1 MAKKVLIKKISLNE
15 IIDVFVDLYNKGVD
29 FVDLVNNDDEE
40 GKLSVIFTKEY
51 MCKEMQDDEQ
61 FSVLQQDLSSDDID
75 FNEEDSKFS
84 EDDINDLI

>member
-1 MAKKVLIKKISLNE
+1 MAKKILIKKISLNE

-29 FVDLVNNDDEE
+29 YVDLVNTDEQE

-51 MCKEMQDDEQ
+51 MCKEMQE
-61 FSVLQQDLSSDDID
+61 SDDFELIQD
-75 FNEEDSKFS
+75 SIESVEFDEEESKFS

>member
-1 MAKKVLIKKISLNE
+1 MARKLLIKKISLDE

-29 FVDLVNNDDEE
+29 YVDLVNTDEEE

-61 FSVLQQDLSSDDID
+61 FNVLQDNLSSNID
-75 FNEEDSKFS
+75 FNHEESKFS
-84 EDDINDLI
+84 EEDINDLI

>member
-29 FVDLVNNDDEE
+29 YVDLVFYDDEE

-51 MCKEMQDDEQ
+51 MCKEMQDA
-61 FSVLQQDLSSDDID
+61 DDFQRLHNSISNID
-75 FNEEDSKFS
+75 DDQEEEDSKFS

>member
-1 MAKKVLIKKISLNE
+1 MAKKILIKKISLNE

-29 FVDLVNNDDEE
+29 YVDLVNTDEEE

-51 MCKEMQDDEQ
+51 MCKEMQE
-61 FSVLQQDLSSDDID
+61 SDDFELIQNSIENVD
-75 FNEEDSKFS
+75 YNEEDSKFS

>member
-1 MAKKVLIKKISLNE
+1 MAKKVLIKKISLDE
-15 IIDVFVDLYNKGVD
+15 IIDVFVDLYNKGID
-29 FVDLVNNDDEE
+29 YVDLVNTDDEE

-51 MCKEMQDDEQ
+51 MCKEMQESDDFE
-61 FSVLQQDLSSDDID
+61 LIQDSIEDID

>member
-1 MAKKVLIKKISLNE
+1 MAKKVLIKKISLDE

-29 FVDLVNNDDEE
+29 YVDLVNSEEDE

-51 MCKEMQDDEQ
+51 MCKEMQDSEDFQ
-61 FSVLQQDLSSDDID
+61 RMHDSITDIE
-75 FNEEDSKFS
+75 FNEEDSTFS

>member
-29 FVDLVNNDDEE
+29 YIDLVNTDEEE

-51 MCKEMQDDEQ
+51 MCKEMQE
-61 FSVLQQDLSSDDID
+61 SDDFELIQDSIEDID
-75 FNEEDSKFS
+75 YNEEDSKFS

>member
-1 MAKKVLIKKISLNE
+1 MARKVLIKKISLNE

-29 FVDLVNNDDEE
+29 YVDLVNVDEEE

-51 MCKEMQDDEQ
+51 MCKEMQE
-61 FSVLQQDLSSDDID
+61 SDDFELIQDGIEDID
-75 FNEEDSKFS
+75 YNEEDSKFS

>member
-1 MAKKVLIKKISLNE
+1 MAKKILIKKISLDE
-15 IIDVFVDLYNKGVD
+15 IINVFVDLYNKGID
-29 FVDLVNNDDEE
+29 YVDLVNTDEEE

-51 MCKEMQDDEQ
+51 MCKEMQKSDDFE
-61 FSVLQQDLSSDDID
+61 LIQDSIEDID

>member
-1 MAKKVLIKKISLNE
+1 MAKKLLIKKISLNE

-29 FVDLVNNDDEE
+29 YVDLVNTDEQE

-51 MCKEMQDDEQ
+51 MCKEMQE
-61 FSVLQQDLSSDDID
+61 SDDFELIQD
-75 FNEEDSKFS
+75 SIEDIEYDEEESKFS

>member
-1 MAKKVLIKKISLNE
+1 MARKLLIKKISLDE

-29 FVDLVNNDDEE
+29 YVDLVNTDEEE

-61 FSVLQQDLSSDDID
+61 FNVLQDTLSSDID
-75 FNEEDSKFS
+75 FNHEESKFS
-84 EDDINDLI
+84 EEDINDLI